1 MPRPSRGAAGAA
13 IALSG
18 LVGMAAQIVLLREL
32 MVAFLGNELIVGVVL
47 ANWLALEALGSL
59 ALSRASGRMRDP
71 AAAFVWLSLI
81 IAAALPA
88 TVFVARVMRQ
98 LLGAGAGQGLGLLHV
113 ITGSLAVLAPVALPH
128 GGLFAV
134 SCRVL
139 CGGSGEPAEAGRFL
153 GSAYVLET
161 LGTMVAGALLT
172 FLLIPHLDP
181 VRISVWMALLSVLPC
196 VLILHPLGRGLRSRP
211 AASAATG
218 VLLVASALA
227 LAAGFAGR
235 LHRYS
240 LQLRWEGREVV
251 DHRSTVHGSITVT
264 SSGGQ
269 RTLHYDGVPTVSTPS
284 PDAVRPEEMVHIP
297 LLFHPR
303 PEEVLLVGGGVEG
316 LAAEMLRHPIDSA
329 DWVELDDRLV
339 EVARRFLPGTA
350 TAAMEDPRV
359 RFIPDDGRHYLAG
372 TESRYDVIL
381 LGISDPQSIQPNRLF
396 TREFL
401 QTASERL
408 APGGLLGLSASSY
421 QPYMGEGLGR
431 RNASILMTL
440 REAFEHVRVVP
451 GENRAVYVASDDAA
465 LSLQT
470 ADSLAARHSA
480 REPGT
485 VVVTPGYLRYLMS
498 RRRTDRF
505 LESVEGTRAQ
515 VNTDQRPILVFYA
528 LSHWTA
534 LFSPA
539 LHDGLEWLAGARP
552 RHAAV
557 LAGLIAAV
565 FLAARLARR
574 PAGRAA
580 LPLAIGTT
588 GFSAMVFDLA
598 VMLGFQTLYGY
609 LYRDIGLLVS
619 AFMFGSALGGMLMVR
634 LLRRGGGGRWL
645 FAGTELSVAGFALLL
660 PPVMG
665 ALAGGTGTT
674 LGGGWLRAAF
684 VVLSLAGGSLVGA
697 QFPLA
702 SRLHLGGG
710 SAPGATGGILNA
722 ADLIGGWCGGMLG
735 GVILLP
741 VVGLRGTCGMVA
753 LLKFGSLA
761 AFLLSRR
768 RPEASRPPGPSAKS
782 PA

>member
-1 MPRPSRGAAGAA
+1 
-13 IALSG
+13 
-18 LVGMAAQIVLLREL
+18 MAAQIVLLREL

-59 ALSRASGRMRDP
+59 VFSRAPERMRDP

-88 TVFVARVMRQ
+88 TVCLARAMRQ

-113 ITGSLAVLAPVALPH
+113 APGSLAVLAPVAFPH

-134 SCRVL
+134 SCRIL
-139 CGGSGEPAEAGRFL
+139 CGRSGEPAETGRFL

-196 VLILHPLGRGLRSRP
+196 LLMLLPLRRGLRSRP
-211 AASAATG
+211 AASTATG
-218 VLLVASALA
+218 LLLAASALA
-227 LAAGFAGR
+227 LATGLAGR

-240 LQLRWEGREVV
+240 LQLRWEGAEVV

-264 SSGGQ
+264 VSGGQ
-269 RTLHYDGVPTVSTPS
+269 RTLYYDGVPTVSTPS
-284 PDAVRPEEMVHIP
+284 PDVVRPEEMVHIP
-297 LLFHPR
+297 MLFHPR

-316 LAAEMLRHPIDSA
+316 LAAELLRHPVDRV

-350 TAAMEDPRV
+350 AVMEDPRL

-440 REAFEHVRVVP
+440 GEAFEHVRVVP
-451 GENRAVYVASDDAA
+451 GENMAVYVASDDPA
-465 LSLQT
+465 LPLQT

-498 RRRTDRF
+498 RRRTERF
-505 LESVEGTRAQ
+505 LGSVEGIRAQ
-515 VNTDQRPILVFYA
+515 VNADHRPILVFYA
-528 LSHWTA
+528 LSHWTS

-539 LHDGLEWLAGARP
+539 LHDGLEWLAGAHP

-574 PAGRAA
+574 PAGRVA

-619 AFMFGSALGGMLMVR
+619 AFMFGSALGGLLMVR
-634 LLRRGGGGRWL
+634 LLRRGVGGRWL
-645 FAGTELSVAGFALLL
+645 FAATELSVAGFALLL
-660 PPVMG
+660 PPVIG
-665 ALAGGTGTT
+665 ALGGGAGTGP
-674 LGGGWLRAAF
+674 GGGWLRAAF
-684 VVLSLAGGSLVGA
+684 AVLSLAGGSLVGA

-710 SAPGATGGILNA
+710 AAPGATAGTLNA

-741 VVGLRGTCGMVA
+741 VVGLQGTCLVVA
-753 LLKFGSLA
+753 FLKMASLA

-768 RPEASRPPGPSAKS
+768 TVPRR
-782 PA
+782 

>member
-1 MPRPSRGAAGAA
+1 
-13 IALSG
+13 
-18 LVGMAAQIVLLREL
+18 MAAQIVLLREL

-59 ALSRASGRMRDP
+59 AFSRASERMRDP
-71 AAAFVWLSLI
+71 AAAFVWLCLI

-88 TVFVARVMRQ
+88 TVCLARAMRQ

-113 ITGSLAVLAPVALPH
+113 IPGSLAVLAPVAFPH

-134 SCRVL
+134 SCRIL
-139 CGGSGEPAEAGRFL
+139 CGRSGEPAEAGRSL

-181 VRISVWMALLSVLPC
+181 VRISMWMALLSVLPC
-196 VLILHPLGRGLRSRP
+196 LLMLLPLRRGLRSRP

-218 VLLVASALA
+218 LLLAASALA
-227 LAAGFAGR
+227 LAAGLAGG

-240 LQLRWEGREVV
+240 LQLRWEGGEVV

-284 PDAVRPEEMVHIP
+284 PDVVRPEEMVHIP
-297 LLFHPR
+297 MLFHPR

-316 LAAEMLRHPIDSA
+316 LAAELLRHPVDRA

-350 TAAMEDPRV
+350 AAMEDPRV

-372 TESRYDVIL
+372 TDSRYDVIL

-440 REAFEHVRVVP
+440 GEVFEHVRVVP
-451 GENRAVYVASDDAA
+451 GENMAVYVASDDPAV
-465 LSLQT
+465 SLQT

-485 VVVTPGYLRYLMS
+485 LVVTPGYLRYLMS
-498 RRRTDRF
+498 RRRTARF
-505 LESVEGTRAQ
+505 LGSVEGIRAQ
-515 VNTDQRPILVFYA
+515 VNTDRRPVLVFYA
-528 LSHWTA
+528 LSHWTS

-574 PAGRAA
+574 PAWRAA

-609 LYRDIGLLVS
+609 LYRDVGLLVS
-619 AFMFGSALGGMLMVR
+619 AFMFGSALGGLLMVR
-634 LLRRGGGGRWL
+634 LLRRGAGGRWL

-660 PPVMG
+660 PPVIG
-665 ALAGGTGTT
+665 ALGGGAGTGP
-674 LGGGWLRAAF
+674 GGGWLRAVF
-684 VVLSLAGGSLVGA
+684 VALSLAGGSLVGV

-710 SAPGATGGILNA
+710 SAPGATAGTLNA

-735 GVILLP
+735 GVVLLP
-741 VVGLRGTCGMVA
+741 VVGLRGTCLVVA
-753 LLKFGSLA
+753 LLKLASLS

-768 RPEASRPPGPSAKS
+768 RPSGC
-782 PA
+782 